1 MTPHRLRE
9 LADRYFRD
17 ELTPLERIELQKVL
31 EQPDATCK
39 EFMNELYDTGL
50 IVMVGKNIALQPSIR
65 TVRPINLRIMVGL
78 AALLCLGVFSFF
90 YQKPA
95 IEPELISRRPLLAK
109 LSTIN
114 TNSPGQKNLDIWV
127 RSGKYNLPGGKHQLL
142 FTNGIKVNLIGK
154 TEFELIDEKNM
165 FLNKGNIIAKVS
177 KEARTFTVMTP
188 SASIVD
194 LGTIF
199 QVKVNELLN
208 TNIYVRQGVV
218 QVTSIVRGGSKVLNK
233 KESIRVL
240 SNGDFQDI
248 ENQEEVFNLEEA
260 SPEPMANRKNL
271 VWMHWDFENDLHAL
285 DQTFAQNPISELI
298 PKKGSE
304 SMPKVCESPFGKGMR
319 FDGQNDGLTSQYR
332 GIGGNEPR
340 TVSLWVRLNPGTRE
354 YRRNCFV
361 YWGNHFVDGRK
372 WQITTNQIKD
382 HGPLQAL
389 RVELRQGHLVGST
402 PINDGRWHHIAVVF
416 IGGYTSDVATHVML
430 YVDGSLDKITD
441 YRSKVVDTDITSSQS
456 DPLHVGLY
464 HGEIETPLNGDID
477 ELWIFNQALMNDEII
492 RLRDTNSPFDNSLN

>member
-1 MTPHRLRE
+1 MTPQRLRE

-17 ELTPLERIELQKVL
+17 ELTVLERIELQKIL
-31 EQPDATCK
+31 EQPDETCK
-39 EFMNELYDTGL
+39 EFMDELYDTGL
-50 IVMVGKNIALQPSIR
+50 IVMVGKNIALQPNIR
-65 TVRPINLRIMVGL
+65 DIKPVRYKLAAGI
-78 AALLCLGVFSFF
+78 AALLAIGIFSFF
-90 YQKPA
+90 MQKQPA
-95 IEPELISRRPLLAK
+95 EAELAERRPLLAK
-109 LSTIN
+109 LTTIHAN
-114 TNSPGQKNLDIWV
+114 KPNQDTLDVWIQ
-127 RSGKYNLPGGKHQLL
+127 SGKYNVPSGKHQLL
-142 FTNGIKVNLIGK
+142 FTNGIKVNLIGPA
-154 TEFELIDEKNM
+154 EFELIDEKNM
-165 FLNKGNIIAKVS
+165 LLNKGSIIAKVS

-199 QVKVNELLN
+199 QVKVNDLFN
-208 TNIYVRQGVV
+208 TNVYVRQGIV
-218 QVTSIVRGGSKVLNK
+218 QVTSTIRGGSKVLGK

-240 SNGDFQDI
+240 SNGDFQEI
-248 ENQEEVFNLEEA
+248 ENQEEVFNLEEE
-260 SPEPMANRKNL
+260 SPEAMANRKNL
-271 VWMHWDFENDLHAL
+271 VWMHWDFENNLQAI
-285 DQTFAQNPISELI
+285 DQTSSTNPISELI
-298 PKKGSE
+298 PKNGSN
-304 SMPKVCESPFGKGMR
+304 SMPKVCESPYGKGMR
-319 FDGQNDGLTSQYR
+319 FDGQDDGLISEYR

-340 TVSLWVRLNPGTRE
+340 TVSLWVRLNPGTKLH
-354 YRRNCFV
+354 RRNCFV

-430 YVDGSLDKITD
+430 YVDGTLDKITD
-441 YRSKVVDTDITSSQS
+441 YRSKIVDTDISSSQS

-464 HGEIETPLNGDID
+464 HGENPLNGDID

-492 RLRDTNSPFDNSLN
+492 RLRDFNSPFDNNLN